1 MINKKDHPELYA
13 AKLRRFDRLAKKLIA
28 ERRRNFKLSDLSPQ
42 AVKVKLTRLEAAK
55 EDAEN

>member
-13 AKLRRFDRLAKKLIA
+13 AKLRRLDRTMKKLIA

>member
-13 AKLRRFDRLAKKLIA
+13 AKLRRFDRFAKKLIA